1 MYDRKQ
7 VVVNG
12 GQESSKQTIICGVPQ
27 GSILGPLLFIIYM
40 NDMARL
46 PRTSNLLL
54 FADDTVLYYN
64 DRCIRNLHAT
74 VQKDLDIVINWCS
87 FNKLCINLKKTK
99 GYSFR

>member
-1 MYDRKQ
+1 MGLKWLQNYMYDRKQ

-46 PRTSNLLL
+46 PLTSNLLL
-54 FADDTVLYYN
+54 FADDTYTTTIDALETCMQLY
-64 DRCIRNLHAT
+64 RRI
-74 VQKDLDIVINWCS
+74 
-87 FNKLCINLKKTK
+87 
-99 GYSFR
+99 